1 LNLFG
6 YRLNSGVCK
15 SLRIYFEN
23 FKNALVRL
31 ALDNNGIDRG
41 DALYQL
47 LQGVQT
53 QEDFKSLVII
63 RNAVDEGSVEVI
75 NYLLKRQFPKQM
87 EELRIINCKI
97 SPKYTLKILQQIDEG
112 NC

>member
-1 LNLFG
+1 
-6 YRLNSGVCK
+6 VCK

-23 FKNALVRL
+23 FKNSLVRL

-75 NYLLKRQFPKQM
+75 NALLKRQFPKQM